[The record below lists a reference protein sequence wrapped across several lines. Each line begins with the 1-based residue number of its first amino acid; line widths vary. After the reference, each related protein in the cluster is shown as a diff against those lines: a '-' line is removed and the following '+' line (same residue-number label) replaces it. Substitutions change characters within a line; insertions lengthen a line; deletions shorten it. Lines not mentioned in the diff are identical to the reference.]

1 MLAIAL
7 TILLNCSLGIITD
20 SVGIKD
26 FKEFFEGSYRPSVH
40 YDSKGRVLKEGSP
53 LTAGHIKPDWEN
65 AKSSVEGR
73 GKNRR
78 TLCSVPITVEREIY
92 TVLEDAGPEAVRE
105 MADRGLVISCGKNR
119 KGGIWSA
126 AIRYRITDPRTHIE
140 GKFTGLEI
148 DVDPNTFAVLSVLEY
163 KKGRIVLKENYLRD
177 GAHSKKHS
185 ATLVGA
191 DLQNRYAGE
200 GDIHTIGDEVYRAYE
215 VFGATGGIYGGMI
228 RSQSRRSSTGL
239 DADNIADRESA
250 VKEALKKFRFY
261 PVTTNLAKNR

>member
-1 MLAIAL
+1 M
-7 TILLNCSLGIITD
+7 C
-20 SVGIKD
+20 
-26 FKEFFEGSYRPSVH
+26 SVH
-40 YDSKGRVLKEGSP
+40 I
-53 LTAGHIKPDWEN
+53 A
-65 AKSSVEGR
+65 
-73 GKNRR
+73 
-78 TLCSVPITVEREIY
+78 VEREIY
-92 TVLEDAGPEAVRE
+92 TALEDAGPEAVRE
-105 MADRGLVISCGKNR
+105 MAGRELVITCRENDE
-119 KGGIWSA
+119 GGVWAA
-126 AIRYRITDPRTHIE
+126 AIRYRITDPRTYKD

-163 KKGRIVLKENYLRD
+163 KKGRIVLRENGLRG
-177 GAHSKKHS
+177 GAHPEKHS

-228 RSQSRRSSTGL
+228 RSRSRRSSTGL

-261 PVTTNLAKNR
+261 PVTTNLAKN

>member
-1 MLAIAL
+1 M
-7 TILLNCSLGIITD
+7 
-20 SVGIKD
+20 
-26 FKEFFEGSYRPSVH
+26 
-40 YDSKGRVLKEGSP
+40 
-53 LTAGHIKPDWEN
+53 
-65 AKSSVEGR
+65 
-73 GKNRR
+73 
-78 TLCSVPITVEREIY
+78 CSVPIAVEREIY
-92 TVLEDAGPEAVRE
+92 TALENAGPEAVRE
-105 MADRGLVISCGKNR
+105 MAGRELVITCRENDE
-119 KGGIWSA
+119 GGVWAA
-126 AIRYRITDPRTHIE
+126 AIRYRITDPRTYKD

-163 KKGRIVLKENYLRD
+163 KKGRIVLRENGLRG
-177 GAHSKKHS
+177 GAHPEKHS

-228 RSQSRRSSTGL
+228 RSRSRRSSTGL

-261 PVTTNLAKNR
+261 PVTTNLAKN